1 VKNNALYIVK
11 IVLFVVLIFLVD
23 ACKTT
28 KNTVMHRGWHNMNA
42 RYNGF
47 YYSRENMKETVK
59 RLEKVNKDDYS
70 KPIPLFVY
78 PDNTS
83 AKSYYGDFDKTI
95 KKSST
100 VIQRHAIVNKRTK
113 EEIPNACKW
122 IDENYVLIGKAH
134 LYKRDFFSALEA
146 FEYVSK
152 KYPNPEAKYS
162 GMLWMVRTNNEI
174 GSLSSSELIVDELR
188 NAKDFPTDRIY
199 AKELALVT
207 ADFHIKRADYSPAIK
222 SLTKGITLTKKK
234 KEKARYIYV
243 LAQLYELT
251 GDKAKASQYYSMVP
265 GLHPSYDMVFNAQM
279 KRASLIDVNS
289 ADIKVVKKQLQ
300 RMLKDIKNVEF
311 KDQIYYALAEIAYKE
326 NDVPLSMTY
335 LNSSIQTSVSN
346 NTQKALSY
354 LKRADIYF
362 DKLDYKRAQSNY
374 DSTITFLPKDY
385 PDYALIDA
393 KKKSLTSLVV
403 NLNTITLE
411 DSLQRMAKMS
421 EKDRN
426 DVIDKMIAKIEEEE
440 KRKEE
445 ERQNQLNELQ
455 NQNLNPTTTVVNNTP
470 ASNTWY
476 FYNQTT
482 VSFGIGEFTK
492 KWGQRKLEDNWRRSE
507 KDQILVVN
515 TDEDTADEQLVDSD
529 TTNDGKGSKEKSKK
543 NKKGRDYYLKNIPLT
558 AEALDKSTGKII
570 EAYYAAGTIYK
581 EQLLNNKKSIETF
594 EELTQRYPQNKYQ
607 LSSYYQLYR
616 TYLLMDN
623 PVKAEYYKN
632 LILTNYADTE
642 FAKIIKN
649 PDYAKDIAASK
660 SQVEKFYTETYEL
673 YADAKYSEAL
683 ANCMKADSS
692 FAKSTLMPQFA
703 FIKALCIGR
712 TQDISA
718 FESALVQVTI
728 KYPKE
733 PVKEKAQQ
741 MLEMIKKQKNPD
753 YLSAADSAAAKAP
766 KFIFKED
773 GEYYWV
779 AIVDN
784 GKGDINKFKVAISD
798 VNGQTYSIQQLAVS
812 SVFLDATHQIVSVK
826 TFAGK
831 AKAMDYYNFMKG
843 NQFVYSDL
851 EAGTYQTFI
860 ISSENYSIFY
870 KDKNINEYK
879 QFFTQNFK

>member
-199 AKELALVT
+199 TKELALVT

-515 TDEDTADEQLVDSD
+515 TDEDGTDEQLVDSD
-529 TTNDGKGSKEKSKK
+529 STKDGKSSKEKSKK

-623 PVKAEYYKN
+623 PAKAEQYKN

-683 ANCMKADSS
+683 ANCLKADSS
-692 FAKSTLMPQFA
+692 FAKSSLMPQFA

-741 MLEMIKKQKNPD
+741 MLEMIKKQKNPE

-784 GKGDINKFKVAISD
+784 GKGNINKFKVAISD

-870 KDKNINEYK
+870 KDKNINDYK